1 MLNGCCTKCT
11 EILLPNYLY
20 GKPVIEWCKVQDT
33 IYKKK
38 TQQQQK
44 KHLRRERKEKH
55 FESESPPV
63 CYWRVYQSKAQHIWD
78 LNAVL
83 LQIHS
88 FYEK

>member
-1 MLNGCCTKCT
+1 MAVVQSALKFYFPITSMGNLLLNGAKCR
-11 EILLPNYLY
+11 IQY
-20 GKPVIEWCKVQDT
+20 I
-33 IYKKK
+33 KKK